1 MKRLA
6 LEEATGSL
14 GDYVR
19 EAEQEPVILTAGGNP
34 VAALIA
40 IEGVDWGSLS
50 LSMNPE
56 FLAIIE
62 QSRARYKE
70 EGGISSEE
78 MRREL
83 GLPR

>member
-19 EAEQEPVILTAGGNP
+19 EAKHEPVIVTAEGNP
-34 VAALIA
+34 IAALIA
-40 IEGVDWGSLS
+40 IEGMDWESLS
-50 LSMNPE
+50 LSTNPE

-70 EGGISSEE
+70 EGGIFSEDI
-78 MRREL
+78 RREL
-83 GLPR
+83 GLNK